1 MRLLFHWRISLL
13 KSVCSCKTYLN
24 LLKFYSKKKIK
35 SSTPRPGSSISIK
48 GIFRDESL
56 SEADR
61 VFLLLWSL
69 LQGLEHVSGSRHGV
83 TLGIC
88 TETNATNID
97 NHNNRLQHTQEQQV
111 MEELILILFTSSDC
125 SRTESI

>member
-13 KSVCSCKTYLN
+13 NSVCGCKTYLN
-24 LLKFYSKKKIK
+24 LLKFYSKKKKK

-48 GIFRDESL
+48 GILRDE

-83 TLGIC
+83 TLGI
-88 TETNATNID
+88 
-97 NHNNRLQHTQEQQV
+97 
-111 MEELILILFTSSDC
+111 
-125 SRTESI
+125 